1 MKSATVLNRRARSMG
16 KKLNHLTHG
25 SLLVCGLFLAA
36 QYSASALE
44 RGPVSFNAVADI
56 QAHNTQMVGPPVS
69 VAAAAEPAVLQE
81 YIYAPSLADMPVDY
95 AKSLESE
102 NTGLSEEMQRVR
114 DWVAR
119 EYKVSHDTLEQV
131 LAEAEDCAKEA
142 GLDPLLIVA
151 VMAIESSFNPK
162 AQSNMGAQG
171 LMQVIPR
178 WHKDKIGKDAG
189 KDALFDPLLNVRVG
203 TQVLVEGLE
212 RFGTLQAALQYYG
225 GARKDPQARYSKKVL
240 AMKRQLDSVGRDG

>member
-1 MKSATVLNRRARSMG
+1 LH
-16 KKLNHLTHG
+16 HLTSG
-25 SLLVCGLFLAA
+25 SLLACGLFLAA

-44 RGPVSFNAVADI
+44 RGPLSFNNVAGSIPAKAAVVSGPPTSAAMPVADK
-56 QAHNTQMVGPPVS
+56 
-69 VAAAAEPAVLQE
+69 AVLQD
-81 YIYAPSLADMPVDY
+81 YVYTASLKDMPKDY
-95 AKSLESE
+95 SAAFETE
-102 NTGLSEEMQRVR
+102 EAGLSREMQRVR

-119 EYKVSHDTLEQV
+119 EYKVSHDSLEGV

-162 AQSNMGAQG
+162 AESHVGAQG

-178 WHKDKIGKDAG
+178 WHQDKIGKNAG

-203 TQVLVEGLE
+203 TQVLAEGME

-240 AMKRQLDSVGRDG
+240 AMQKQLASISRTSSAKAKSSEA